1 MKVHIIPH
9 THWDRE
15 WCQTFQEY
23 RVKLIKMID
32 RLIYIIENYPDYKF
46 LLDGQ
51 TIILEDYLEVR
62 PEKREKLEKY
72 IRNGNI
78 FVGPWYVQPD
88 EFLVSGESLIRNLLI
103 GSKISEKFGNRLN
116 VGYVPDSFGHISQL
130 PQIFKGFDIEDVVLW
145 RGVGRNESLEYIWK
159 APSGDEVFLV
169 HLQSPLFSGYSNG
182 WYLSYEIPFD
192 ILNIHLEALSKNAN
206 TPNIILMNGRD
217 HAEPNEKV
225 LENIK
230 KLNELYK
237 EHTFILSTL
246 EDYIS
251 DVKSYNPKLIVLQ
264 GELRNYSFGTDYILS
279 GVLSARNYLKLSNFE
294 VYHKTEKIL
303 EPLAIVNYLNSGV
316 YDSNYLEYLWKLILQ
331 NHAHDSICG
340 CSIDEVH
347 VEMEGRFVSIRGL
360 IREFL
365 RSISINLFGGGE
377 DVILFNPTPKKRTST
392 FVIPIFIKEDLGK
405 GIKIYDEEKRELK
418 YQLLSIQDT
427 YKFYMDEKNIR
438 ITEKGK
444 EYTIALNLDL
454 PGLGFRK
461 ISIEKNENR
470 YMFVF
475 NENISKSFGILENE
489 YLKVLIQPNGSLII
503 ENKETGEVYKNLHIF
518 EDGGDIGDLYN
529 YCPPYRDRIYTT
541 YGSKANIS
549 LINNGEFLAEYL
561 VEVDFEVPKDTKNE
575 YREEELIKLPIK
587 SYISLRKE
595 ERFVRIRTEISNYA
609 RNHRLRVLFESGVQ
623 NSNTSFS
630 YTPFDVVERD
640 IKPLDPKGR
649 NEYPYNFHPF
659 QYFMG
664 ITDGK
669 KGLMIASKGLYEY
682 EVFNDQE
689 RTIALTLIRS
699 VGFLSRELPS
709 RYNIAGPIIETP
721 SAQCIRSFQ
730 FEYAIIPMSGPYHNY
745 IKDAFEFIDDIEVLQ
760 GKDLPNINSLFEIDG
775 SDAIFLSAIK
785 KAEKDEG
792 IVVRFCNLSKDVQEV
807 NIKTGF
813 KFKKVEEVKLNEEK
827 IRDLEFQR
835 EEIKIKIL
843 GKKIFTLKFYIEYNN
858 LYEGPNL
865 RGVKKKS

>member
-23 RVKLIKMID
+23 RAKLIKMMD

-51 TIILEDYLEVR
+51 TIILEDYLEIR
-62 PEKREKLEKY
+62 PEKREKFEKY
-72 IRNGNI
+72 IRNKNI
-78 FVGPWYVQPD
+78 FIGPWYVQPD
-88 EFLVSGESLIRNLLI
+88 EFLVSGESLIRNLLL
-103 GSKISEKFGNRLN
+103 GSKISEKFGNRLK

-130 PQIFKGFDIEDVVLW
+130 PQIFKGFDIEDVILW
-145 RGVGRNESLEYIWK
+145 RGIGRNESLEYIWR

-182 WYLSYEIPFD
+182 WYLSYEIPLD
-192 ILNIHLEALSKNAN
+192 ILNIHLELLSKNAN
-206 TPNIILMNGRD
+206 TPSIILMNGRD

-251 DVKSYNPKLIVLQ
+251 EVKSYNPKLMVLE

-294 VYHKTEKIL
+294 ICHKTEKIL
-303 EPLAIVNYLNSGV
+303 EPLAVINYLNLGV
-316 YDSNYLEYLWKLILQ
+316 YDSNYFEYLWKLILQ

-340 CSIDEVH
+340 CSIDDVY
-347 VEMEGRFVSIRGL
+347 VEMEGRFVSIKGL

-365 RSISINLFGGGE
+365 KSISINLFGGGE
-377 DVILFNPTPKKRTST
+377 DIILFNPTPKKRTST
-392 FVIPIFIKEDLGK
+392 FIIPIFIKEDSGK
-405 GIKIYDEEKRELK
+405 GIKIYDENKKELK
-418 YQLLSIQDT
+418 YQLLAIKDT
-427 YKFYMDEKNIR
+427 YRFYMDDKNIR

-444 EYTIALNLDL
+444 EYSIALTLDL
-454 PGLGFRK
+454 PSLGFRK
-461 ISIEKNENR
+461 ISIEKSENR
-470 YMFVF
+470 YIYVS

-489 YLKVLIQPNGSLII
+489 YLKVIIQSNGSLII

-529 YCPPYRDRIYTT
+529 YCPPYKDRIYTT

-561 VEVDFEVPKDTKNE
+561 VEIDFEIPKDTKDE
-575 YREEELIKLPIK
+575 YREEELVKLPIK
-587 SYISLRKE
+587 SYISLRKG
-595 ERFVRIRTEISNYA
+595 ERFLRIRTEISNFA
-609 RNHRLRVLFESGVQ
+609 RNHRLRVLFESGAQ
-623 NSNTSFS
+623 NSNTSFG
-630 YTPFDVVERD
+630 YTSFDIVERD
-640 IKPLDPKGR
+640 IKPIDPKGR
-649 NEYPYNFHPF
+649 NEYPYNFYPF

-664 ITDGK
+664 ITDIK
-669 KGLMIASKGLYEY
+669 RGLMIASKGLYEY

-689 RTIALTLIRS
+689 RTIALTLVRS

-709 RYNIAGPIIETP
+709 RYNMAGPIIETP
-721 SAQCIRSFQ
+721 SAQCIGSFK
-730 FEYAIIPMSGPYHNY
+730 FEYAIIPIRSPYHNY
-745 IKDAFEFIDDIEVLQ
+745 IKDAFEFIDDVEVLQ
-760 GKDLPNINSLFEIDG
+760 GKDLPKIDSLFEIDC
-775 SDAIFLSAIK
+775 SNSIFLSAVK
-785 KAEKDEG
+785 KAERDEG
-792 IVVRFCNLSKDVQEV
+792 IVVRFCNLSKEVQEI

-813 KFKKVEEVKLNEEK
+813 EFKKVEEIKLNEEK
-827 IRDLEFQR
+827 IRDLEFQGK
-835 EEIKIKIL
+835 EIKINIPE
-843 GKKIFTLKFYIEYNN
+843 KKIFTLKFYF
-858 LYEGPNL
+858 
-865 RGVKKKS
+865 